1 VYVEIDLSVVV
12 PATVLRE
19 PDDVTSF
26 KVVVREAELAGVP
39 VESLERLAGGRAGD
53 PEGRRGLGKM
63 LEYAEHTAGSTTAGC
78 GLTSSCAD
86 DGDSCV
92 TEPRDATRL

>member
-1 VYVEIDLSVVV
+1 MYVEIDLSVVP
-12 PATVLRE
+12 PATVLGE
-19 PDDVTSF
+19 PDDFTSF
-26 KVVVREAELAGVP
+26 KVVVREAEHARVP
-39 VESLERLAGGRAGD
+39 VESLERLAGERAGD
-53 PEGRRGLGKM
+53 PEWRRGLRKM
-63 LEYAEHTAGSTTAGC
+63 LDTRSSTTGSTTTGC